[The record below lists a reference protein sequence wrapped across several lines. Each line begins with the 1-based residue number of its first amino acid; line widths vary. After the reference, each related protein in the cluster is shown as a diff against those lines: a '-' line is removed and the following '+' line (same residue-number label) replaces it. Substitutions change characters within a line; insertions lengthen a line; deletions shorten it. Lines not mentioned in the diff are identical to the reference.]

1 MADACGFFFGAAALF
16 LGINGRRAIT
26 GRQVA
31 KLSQKGR
38 LKISVAVSVPLI
50 AKVEVSYQC
59 DFNAKADNDNEP
71 K

>member
-50 AKVEVSYQC
+50 A
-59 DFNAKADNDNEP
+59 
-71 K
+71 